1 MESKVKDGNYVVI
14 QSFMVNRLNLKGNE
28 LIIYA
33 LIYGF
38 SQDGEQH
45 FTGSLKYLSDWTNSS
60 KQGISKSLKS
70 LVKKGL
76 IEKEENFING
86 VKFCE
91 YYATKFNGG
100 MQQSLMGGMQQSLP
114 NNLSIYNIDDIL
126 DKYHSTLTDLPKVIK
141 LTDRRKSNVK
151 ARIDEYGY
159 DNVFKIFD
167 IVANSD
173 FLLGKVTEWKAD
185 FDWIMLPNNF
195 VKVLEG
201 KYLNADFNL
210 NKGEKVENKELKTE
224 EEDY

>member
-210 NKGEKVENKELKTE
+210 NKSEEIENKELKTE